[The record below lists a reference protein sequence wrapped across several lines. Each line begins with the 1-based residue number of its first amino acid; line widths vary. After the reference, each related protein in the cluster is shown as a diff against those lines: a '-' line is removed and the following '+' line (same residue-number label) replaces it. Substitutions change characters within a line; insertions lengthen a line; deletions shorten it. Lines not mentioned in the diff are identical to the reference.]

1 MVLLHS
7 GALGGNVNEGTD
19 TVAGAVS
26 FGPAG
31 VLNTPYTV
39 MKFDEYDLRLT
50 LGLVRSIANAPK
62 IADGAR

>member
-1 MVLLHS
+1 VKKTTSIHRSKIVPVPKSLSRAAKNDLVKI
-7 GALGGNVNEGTD
+7 VN
-19 TVAGAVS
+19 
-26 FGPAG
+26 
-31 VLNTPYTV
+31 TV